1 MSNNKTQYVNADSEL
16 DEELNKADTA
26 KKTDKKKKKNQN
38 KALKTIKH
46 VFGVIGTTRLSLFMI
61 VIIT

>member
-26 KKTDKKKKKNQN
+26 KKTDIKKKKNQN
-38 KALKTIKH
+38 KAL
-46 VFGVIGTTRLSLFMI
+46 
-61 VIIT
+61 